1 MTKKPNVKASAEP
14 PLAPSP
20 NLQAKQEVDENPAGN
35 ATRQLEKPR
44 VRSKAQADQVTLL
57 EEGPNALPVSDY
69 PLKKGPTAAN
79 SVDVQEQARSR
90 ARRKQA

>member
-14 PLAPSP
+14 PLATSP
-20 NLQAKQEVDENPAGN
+20 DLHAGQEDIENPAGN

-69 PLKKGPTAAN
+69 PLKKGPSAAN

>member
-1 MTKKPNVKASAEP
+1 MRTP
-14 PLAPSP
+14 PAMQPD
-20 NLQAKQEVDENPAGN
+20 NLK
-35 ATRQLEKPR
+35 KPR

-69 PLKKGPTAAN
+69 PLKKGPSAAN
-79 SVDVQEQARSR
+79 SVDVQEQTRLR

>member
-1 MTKKPNVKASAEP
+1 MLKKSGMKFVAEP
-14 PLAPSP
+14 PLAP
-20 NLQAKQEVDENPAGN
+20 NDLADKQEVHENPAGN

-44 VRSKAQADQVTLL
+44 VRNKAQMDQVTLQ

-79 SVDVQEQARSR
+79 SVDVEEQKRLR
-90 ARRKQA
+90 ARRK